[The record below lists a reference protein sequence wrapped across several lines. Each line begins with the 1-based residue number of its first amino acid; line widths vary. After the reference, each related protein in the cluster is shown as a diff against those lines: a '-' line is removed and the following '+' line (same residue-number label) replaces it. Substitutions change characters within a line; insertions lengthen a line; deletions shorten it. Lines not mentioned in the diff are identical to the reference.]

1 MPEDNK
7 INVVVV
13 VCSFTNCVDVMLR
26 TKTINIRNITSV
38 GNGED
43 CIIRSLMFYVSHLI
57 LLILSNNA
65 MNTGVNFEV

>member
-7 INVVVV
+7 INIIAVL
-13 VCSFTNCVDVMLR
+13 SFTNFLDVILR

-38 GNGED
+38 GNGEY
-43 CIIRSLMFYVSHLI
+43 CIIRSLMFYIFHLI

-65 MNTGVNFEV
+65 MNTGVKYEV